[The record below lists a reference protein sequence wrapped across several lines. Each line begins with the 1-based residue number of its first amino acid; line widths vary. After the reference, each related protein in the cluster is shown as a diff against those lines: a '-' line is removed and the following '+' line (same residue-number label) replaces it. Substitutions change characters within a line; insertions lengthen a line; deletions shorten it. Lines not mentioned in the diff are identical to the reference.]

1 MKKNVNSEIKR
12 MVIAEQSGGLI
23 RAASL
28 TDGKQKQGKIVSS
41 LDRFLRSGFERI
53 PFSDWYETETSLHHE
68 FLARSVQGGCFML
81 LLKNDEN

>member
-1 MKKNVNSEIKR
+1 

-28 TDGKQKQGKIVSS
+28 TDDKQKQGKIVSS

-53 PFSDWYETETSLHHE
+53 PFSDWYETSLHHE